1 MAIAMPMAELTQTWK
16 NSLTMSSITAAA
28 APAPLDGGPP
38 RTAPTI
44 SAAQIHRAALA
55 KALLAKETRRLA
67 LLKVSESKEEAT
79 TTETG
84 IAQMAA
90 LRQALGC
97 VANRSRLFS
106 TPLYCIDTAFSP
118 LSYPN
123 DTIWC
128 QRGGLCA
135 QDKVLDIGPK
145 SGLLCRQFS

>member
-1 MAIAMPMAELTQTWK
+1 
-16 NSLTMSSITAAA
+16 MSSISITAAA
-28 APAPLDGGPP
+28 PVSLDGGPP

-123 DTIWC
+123 DTVWC
-128 QRGGLCA
+128 QRGGLGA
-135 QDKVLDIGPK
+135 QDILASDTA
-145 SGLLCRQFS
+145 FSAVSFAA